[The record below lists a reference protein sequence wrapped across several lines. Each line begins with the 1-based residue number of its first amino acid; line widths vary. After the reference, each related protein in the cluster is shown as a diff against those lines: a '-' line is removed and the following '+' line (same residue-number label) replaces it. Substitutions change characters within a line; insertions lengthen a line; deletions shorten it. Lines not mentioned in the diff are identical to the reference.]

1 MVADELIELFGYSF
15 GDIIADV
22 FAFIGIGALLT
33 CLIGFICW
41 CVMLVLGLFGLV
53 CWGRDAKVMV
63 FEFLVLESLL
73 MVSWFVQSMRLMRCI
88 MAPSPILISQIQN
101 HQNHA
106 IRHASN
112 GATGARKTG

>member
-41 CVMLVLGLFGLV
+41 CVMLVLGLFG
-53 CWGRDAKVMV
+53 KIT
-63 FEFLVLESLL
+63 S
-73 MVSWFVQSMRLMRCI
+73 
-88 MAPSPILISQIQN
+88 
-101 HQNHA
+101 
-106 IRHASN
+106 
-112 GATGARKTG
+112 